1 MRHAHGTYISLAV
14 EKKSS
19 SLLYTFCVAVH
30 CVNRKCFK
38 CLLNTF
44 IPDGM
49 ETKWKGS
56 VLRKG
61 HYKYHCTNKQGG
73 LFTSI
78 LDHVYLA
85 LSSGHYN
92 GYFTLTHG
100 NCAHPTVNGREV
112 ASLSSHCE
120 CINTKEQQL
129 PLWGTCYRKVHP
141 PKVPL
146 ALPVPLEP

>member
-1 MRHAHGTYISLAV
+1 MAWKPSGREVCLGKGTTNI
-14 EKKSS
+14 
-19 SLLYTFCVAVH
+19 T
-30 CVNRKCFK
+30 
-38 CLLNTF
+38 
-44 IPDGM
+44 
-49 ETKWKGS
+49 
-56 VLRKG
+56 VLI
-61 HYKYHCTNKQGG
+61 NKLGG

-85 LSSGHYN
+85 LSSDHYN

-129 PLWGTCYRKVHP
+129 SL
-141 PKVPL
+141 
-146 ALPVPLEP
+146 